1 MRILRLLIP
10 LFFILHAGCGNSE
23 SEPVLQDD
31 QNEMPGGDG
40 DVSEAESFRVLVFSR
55 TAGFRHASIEA
66 GVFTVQQLGE
76 ENGFEVDAT
85 EDHTLIN
92 NENLANYDV
101 LMFLNTTLDVLEPEQ
116 EQAFE
121 AFIRGGGNF
130 VGVHSA
136 ADTEHDWP
144 FYGEVVGAYFQS
156 HPVLNQP
163 GNLRVEDESHP
174 SVAHLDNPYQ
184 VPVEEF
190 YSFKSNPRG
199 SVRVLL
205 SIDEGSYMQEP
216 NTSCDPSGPTF
227 PQGYDGKMGDHPM
240 SWCHDKFAG
249 RVWYTA
255 LGHEVYLYFT
265 PEYQQHLLN
274 GILTAAKRIPASCAV
289 NPKPAEVPEYVE
301 PELIACEQ
309 QLLP

>member
-1 MRILRLLIP
+1 MKLLRNFLP
-10 LFFILHAGCGNSE
+10 AVFFFLTAC
-23 SEPVLQDD
+23 
-31 QNEMPGGDG
+31 GGDSINEIG
-40 DVSEAESFRVLVFSR
+40 AVNGQGNGGGAVNSGESFKVLIFSR

-66 GVFTVQQLGE
+66 GIFSIQQMGAD
-76 ENGFEVDAT
+76 NGFEVDAT

-92 NENLANYDV
+92 AENLAQYDV
-101 LMFLNTTLDVLEPEQ
+101 LLFLNTTLDVLEAEQ
-116 EQAFE
+116 EQDFE
-121 AFIRGGGNF
+121 NYIRGGGNF

-144 FYGEVVGAYFQS
+144 FYGEVVGAYFQA

-163 GNLRVEDESHP
+163 GSARVEDTTHP
-174 SVAHLDNPYQ
+174 STAHLGNPWQ
-184 VPVEEF
+184 VPLEEF
-190 YSFKSNPRG
+190 YSFSSNPRG
-199 SVRVLL
+199 SVRVLM
-205 SIDEGSYMQEP
+205 SMDESSYMQEP

-227 PQGYDGKMGDHPM
+227 PEGYTGTMGDHPI

-255 LGHEVYLYFT
+255 IGHELYLYSY

-289 NPKPAEVPEYVE
+289 NSRPAEVPEYI
-301 PELIACEQ
+301 PSELIACEEQ
-309 QLLP
+309 VLP

>member
-1 MRILRLLIP
+1 MIVTIKQALILLCPLLLSIAACDGGRADLP
-10 LFFILHAGCGNSE
+10 GA
-23 SEPVLQDD
+23 
-31 QNEMPGGDG
+31 GGDG
-40 DVSEAESFRVLVFSR
+40 GVADEPFRVLVFSR

-66 GVFTVQQLGE
+66 GIFTVQQLGAA
-76 ENGFEVDAT
+76 NGFEVDAT
-85 EDHTLIN
+85 EDHTLISE
-92 NENLANYDV
+92 ENLANYQV
-101 LMFLNTTLDVLEPEQ
+101 LMFLNTTLDVLEAEQ

-121 AFIRGGGNF
+121 NFVRSGGNF

-144 FYGEVVGAYFQS
+144 FYGELVGAYFQS
-156 HPVLNQP
+156 HPVANQP
-163 GNLRVEDESHP
+163 GSLRVEDESHP
-174 SVAHLDNPYQ
+174 AVAHLDNPY
-184 VPVEEF
+184 PVALEEF

-205 SIDEGSYMQEP
+205 SIDEDSYTQEP

-227 PQGYDGKMGDHPM
+227 PQGYTGRMGDHPM

-255 LGHEVYLYFT
+255 LGHETYLYST
-265 PEYQQHLLN
+265 PDYQQHLLN
-274 GILTAAKRIPASCAV
+274 GILTAARRVPASCEV
-289 NPKPAEVPEYVE
+289 NPKPDAVPDYIE

-309 QLLP
+309 QLVP

>member
-1 MRILRLLIP
+1 MKYLKVFLLI
-10 LFFILHAGCGNSE
+10 LFLATVGCGSD
-23 SEPVLQDD
+23 SDD
-31 QNEMPGGDG
+31 DDGQANGGG
-40 DVSEAESFRVLVFSR
+40 GGQSTEESFRALVFSR

-66 GVFTVQQLGE
+66 GVLTIQQLGE

-92 NENLANYDV
+92 SENLANYE
-101 LMFLNTTLDVLEPEQ
+101 LLIFLNTTLDVLEAEQ

-121 AFIRGGGNF
+121 QYIRGGGNF

-144 FYGEVVGAYFQS
+144 FYGEVVGAYFQA

-163 GNLRVEDESHP
+163 GSLRVEDPEHP
-174 SVAHLDNPYQ
+174 SVAHLDNPWQ
-184 VPVEEF
+184 IPFEEY
-190 YSFKSNPRG
+190 YSFSSNPRG

-205 SIDEGSYMQEP
+205 NIDEGSYLQTP

-227 PQGYDGKMGDHPM
+227 PQGFSGKMGDHPM

-255 LGHEVYLYFT
+255 LGHEIYLYFT
-265 PEYQQHLLN
+265 PEFREHLLK
-274 GILTAAKRIPASCAV
+274 GILTAVGRIPASCEV
-289 NPKPAEVPEYVE
+289 NPKPAELPEYIE
-301 PELIACEQ
+301 PELTGCEQ
-309 QLLP
+309 LVLP

>member
-1 MRILRLLIP
+1 MKILK
-10 LFFILHAGCGNSE
+10 FFVPFVAVFAVGCGGDSSDDAFNINGNGGNNNGGGSE
-23 SEPVLQDD
+23 
-31 QNEMPGGDG
+31 
-40 DVSEAESFRVLVFSR
+40 ESFSVLVFSR

-66 GVFTVQQLGE
+66 GVLTVQQLGAD
-76 ENGFEVDAT
+76 NGFTVDAT

-92 NENLANYDV
+92 SENLANYDV

-121 AFIRGGGNF
+121 QYIRGGGNF

-136 ADTEHDWP
+136 ADTEHEWP
-144 FYGEVVGAYFQS
+144 FYGEVVGAYFLA

-163 GNLRVEDESHP
+163 GSLRVEDETHP
-174 SVAHLDNPYQ
+174 AVAHFDNPYQ
-184 VPVEEF
+184 VPFEEF
-190 YSFKSNPRG
+190 YSFKTNPRG

-205 SIDEGSYMQEP
+205 SIDESSYMQEP
-216 NTSCDPSGPTF
+216 NTSCDPSGATF
-227 PQGYDGKMGDHPM
+227 PEGYTGTMGDHPI

-255 LGHEVYLYFT
+255 LGHEIYLYFT

-274 GILTAAKRIPASCAV
+274 GILTAAGRIPASCAV
-289 NPKPAEVPEYVE
+289 NPKPAEAPDYIA
-301 PELIACEQ
+301 PELIPCQEQ
-309 QLLP
+309 VLP